1 MAQEANTIPPSG
13 LGTLH
18 ISDFLKSLLLAALT
32 NVLLGLYTVIQSGY
46 FPTHDD
52 WVTMLK
58 STIAIVI
65 SYLLKNLGTN
75 NTGQLLKKDQP
86 TVTVPAKELDKV
98 IDIAQDKSA

>member
-1 MAQEANTIPPSG
+1 MAQDAATIPPRG
-13 LGTLH
+13 LGQLQ

-32 NVLLGLYTVIQSGY
+32 NVLLGLYTIIQSGN
-46 FPTHDD
+46 FPTHAD
-52 WVTMLK
+52 WIIMLK

-86 TVTVPAKELDKV
+86 VVTVSAKELDKV
-98 IDIAQDKSA
+98 IDKASEV

>member
-1 MAQEANTIPPSG
+1 MSENASTIPPGG

-32 NVLLGLYTVIQSGY
+32 NVLLGVYTIIQSGN
-46 FPTHDD
+46 FPTHAD
-52 WVTMLK
+52 WAVMLK

-86 TVTVPAKELDKV
+86 VVKVSAEKLDEVIKEADAKP
-98 IDIAQDKSA
+98 

>member
-1 MAQEANTIPPSG
+1 MAQDAATIPPRG
-13 LGTLH
+13 LGKLQ

-32 NVLLGLYTVIQSGY
+32 NVLLGLYTIIQSGN
-46 FPTHDD
+46 FPTHAD
-52 WVTMLK
+52 WIVMLK

-86 TVTVPAKELDKV
+86 VVTVSAKELDKV
-98 IDIAQDKSA
+98 IDKASE